1 MGQEMKRVTETSSGK
16 MASHGTDLAVIIGAG
31 GGLGSAVAQ
40 ALVNQGY
47 AVVTAGRSAEPPCR
61 EALRHC
67 RCDYSD
73 ESIAELADEVAAL
86 ISERELAL
94 GRLIICNGVLHND
107 RVRPERT
114 MKRLHR
120 AAMLE
125 VLESNAVVPALCLGA
140 FTDLLAKAPEPKVAV
155 FSARVGSIGDNRL
168 GGWHSYRASKAALNM
183 LLKCAAVELQR
194 LNPRAAVLAFHPG
207 TVDTPMSKPFQRGV
221 PDGKLF
227 TAEFVASR
235 LTALLDQLP
244 SGGDLNYLDWDGK
257 PIDW

>member
-1 MGQEMKRVTETSSGK
+1 MTETISGK
-16 MASHGTDLAVIIGAG
+16 VVSHGADLAVVIGAG
-31 GGLGSAVAQ
+31 GGLGSAVTQ
-40 ALVNQGY
+40 TLVNRDY
-47 AVVTAGRSAEPPCR
+47 AVVTASRSDEPSC
-61 EALRHC
+61 EEVIQHY

-73 ESIAELADEVAAL
+73 ESIAQLANEVAAL
-86 ISERELAL
+86 ISEQSLRL

-114 MKRLHR
+114 MKRLQR
-120 AAMLE
+120 TAMLE
-125 VLESNAVVPALCLGA
+125 VLESNAIVPALCLGA

-194 LNPRAAVLAFHPG
+194 LNPKAAVLAFHPG

-227 TAEFVASR
+227 TAEFVAGR
-235 LTALLDQLP
+235 LTALLAQLP

>member
-1 MGQEMKRVTETSSGK
+1 MGQEMKRVIEMNSGK
-16 MASHGTDLAVIIGAG
+16 VVSQGAELAVVIGAS

-40 ALVNQGY
+40 ALVNQDY
-47 AVVTAGRSAEPPCR
+47 AVVTASRSAEPPCK
-61 EALRHC
+61 EAIQHY

-73 ESIAELADEVAAL
+73 ESIAQLANEVAAL
-86 ISERELAL
+86 ISEHGLRL

-114 MKRLHR
+114 MKRLQR
-120 AAMLE
+120 ATMLE
-125 VLESNAVVPALCLGA
+125 VLETNAIVPALCLGA

-194 LNPRAAVLAFHPG
+194 LNPKAAVLAFHPG

-227 TAEFVASR
+227 TAEFVAGR
-235 LTALLDQLP
+235 LVGLLDQLP
-244 SGGDLNYLDWDGK
+244 AGGDLNYLDWDGK